1 MLQFLILFQYLQSS
15 VKFKTE
21 SQVTVSLLQDR
32 FSFLSWTFL
41 SQVLGNDQTK
51 WIEEV
56 TARIYKLLAETPP
69 NGAEFSESVKH
80 ILHR

>member
-21 SQVTVSLLQDR
+21 SQVSLLQDR
-32 FSFLSWTFL
+32 FSFLNIKTFL